1 MGKRDQR
8 VCGGEGEKERKRKEG
23 GVEKKEGSINQKIIE
38 IEYDKK

>member
-8 VCGGEGEKERKRKEG
+8 VCGGGGRKRKEG
-23 GVEKKEGSINQKIIE
+23 GVEKKEVSINQKIIE